1 MSISA
6 MDGTEYCIVF
16 LSFLID
22 IDIKKELSSIE
33 MLLQSLLLSSDKL
46 RSAFFERHLSRR
58 ATFAVWWKAG
68 SSKDNFEIQ
77 NAIG

>member
-22 IDIKKELSSIE
+22 ININKKKEINNANTTAAPLCAEKSA
-33 MLLQSLLLSSDKL
+33 LWKTGL
-46 RSAFFERHLSRR
+46 RQIVSFLDES
-58 ATFAVWWKAG
+58 G
-68 SSKDNFEIQ
+68 SM
-77 NAIG
+77 G

>member
-22 IDIKKELSSIE
+22 IDIKKKESLSSYTKSFINYKKGKQSPVPSFGIPGYVTDFSNVPQIFYTQRKITAF
-33 MLLQSLLLSSDKL
+33 ML
-46 RSAFFERHLSRR
+46 
-58 ATFAVWWKAG
+58 
-68 SSKDNFEIQ
+68 
-77 NAIG
+77 